1 MPSKAT
7 LSRDRQRQTLGDE
20 VFKAQQN
27 EIKRQYRARVKAAAA
42 VAAAAAAAQE
52 EEKKRQE
59 EKKEE
64 IPAERFKRSPVSNT
78 KTQHLQRI
86 RRFYNTLFKTKDE
99 PLWND
104 DLKFLDDFKKVTKK
118 LVENFTNNNTIG
130 SYLESFAW
138 VLQEAN
144 PTLNKKYKA
153 LAVEYKDKAK
163 AHVYDNVVGPNEK
176 IVKWTDIKDRYK
188 TAEGANKVFLALIAL
203 LPPRRTLDYALLLVN
218 DGSSP
223 MNQDYNYVDLITDS
237 LIYNNYK
244 TKKNYGT
251 QTFKMPEELSA
262 IIRTHIQNA
271 HLKNNDYVIGNFSNP
286 STIFSRML
294 GGLNMNSVRHSF
306 ISDFLKD
313 NPTVR
318 KRQNIANMIAHR
330 LDTQLHYER
339 RNIE

>member
-7 LSRDRQRQTLGDE
+7 LSRDRQRQALGDE

-27 EIKRQYRARVKAAAA
+27 EIKRQYRARVKAAVAT
-42 VAAAAAAAQE
+42 AAAAAAAQE

-104 DLKFLDDFKKVTKK
+104 DLNFLDDFKKVTKK

-138 VLQEAN
+138 VLQESN
-144 PTLNKKYKA
+144 PALNKKYKA

-163 AHVYDNVVGPNEK
+163 AHVYDNVVGPNEN
-176 IVKWTDIKDRYK
+176 IVKWADIKDRYK
-188 TAEGANKVFLALIAL
+188 TAEGANKVFLALVSL
-203 LPPRRTLDYALLLVN
+203 LPPRRTLDYALLLFH
-218 DGSSP
+218 DGSTT
-223 MNQDYNYVDLITDS
+223 MNQDYNYVDLTTNS

-313 NPTVR
+313 DPTVR
-318 KRQNIANMIAHR
+318 EKRRVANLMGHELNSQAEY
-330 LDTQLHYER
+330 QR